1 MSIALCD
8 DFSVPHAPAPRKSG
22 DNRSTP
28 TRQRKPMRIGLQTW
42 GSHGDVRPFLAL
54 AEGLQR
60 AGHAVT
66 LVITCVDSD
75 AYGRMVSP
83 SGVELRVVASPAL
96 PPEDAEKLGVVIFDT
111 RDPMRQ
117 LAQILRL
124 CFTPVEAQMHAA
136 AQRLCGECELLIG
149 HMLMHPLRA
158 AAERAGRPYASVL
171 LSHGVVPSA
180 FDHMLHVPGTGKAGN
195 RLLWWLTRLAINH
208 ALKPDTNRLRA
219 AAGLPPVRD
228 IVDEVWLSPSLTLLA
243 VSPTIAVRQPDWPAA
258 VHVSGFLNMAN
269 IAVEGEIPAHLQAF
283 LAAGD
288 APVYMTL
295 GSWMPPDRTWQGSTL
310 RLLTDAA
317 RLAGCRAIIQS
328 SDAQGCGFVSTGE
341 VLYVAAAPHQAIFP
355 HCCAVLHHGGA
366 GTTQSAT
373 LAGKPSVVVPHISEQ
388 EHWGREL
395 QRLGIAGK
403 PLHRRRATAARLA
416 RLLRQVRDTPAMKQ
430 AAIAAGA
437 AMRKEDGVAA
447 AVDLVNRVFA
457 PAQ

>member
-1 MSIALCD
+1 M
-8 DFSVPHAPAPRKSG
+8 K
-22 DNRSTP
+22 
-28 TRQRKPMRIGLQTW
+28 IGLQTW

-60 AGHAVT
+60 AGHTVT

-96 PPEDAEKLGVVIFDT
+96 PPGDADQIGAVIFDT

-117 LAQILRL
+117 LTQILRL
-124 CFTPVEAQMHAA
+124 CFAPVEAQMHAA
-136 AQRLCGECELLIG
+136 AQRLCEECELLIG

-158 AAERAGRPYASVL
+158 AADRAGRPYASVM
-171 LSHGVVPSA
+171 LSHAVVPSA
-180 FDHMLHVPGTGKAGN
+180 CDHMLHVPGTGKAGN

-208 ALKPDTNRLRA
+208 ALKADTNRRRA
-219 AAGLPPVRD
+219 AEGLPPVRD
-228 IVDEVWLSPSLTLLA
+228 IVDEVWLSPSLTLVA
-243 VSPTIAVRQPDWPAA
+243 VSPHIAVRQPDWPAA
-258 VHVSGFLNMAN
+258 VHVSGFLNMPN
-269 IAVEGEIPAHLQAF
+269 IAVEGEIPAHLHAF
-283 LAAGD
+283 LAAGE

-295 GSWMPPDRTWQGSTL
+295 GSWMPPDREWQGSTL
-310 RLLTDAA
+310 RLLTEAA
-317 RLAGCRAIIQS
+317 RLAGCRAIIQG
-328 SDAQGCGFVSTGE
+328 SDAQGCGFVSTGD
-341 VLYVAAAPHQAIFP
+341 VLYVTAAPHQAIFP

-373 LAGKPSVVVPHISEQ
+373 LAGKPSVVVAHIGEQ

-395 QRLGIAGK
+395 RRLGIAGK
-403 PLHRRRATAARLA
+403 PVLRRKTTAAGLA
-416 RLLRQVRDTPAMKQ
+416 KLIRQVRETPAMTG

-447 AVDLVNRVFA
+447 AVDLVNSVFGRA
-457 PAQ
+457 A